1 MVQLV
6 VLRDSPRPREAMSGC
21 SIYRL
26 GPHGHLCFLLGFPD
40 QFFFLGRGWGEPV
53 LFVSLNSN
61 SMSISTL

>member
-6 VLRDSPRPREAMSGC
+6 VLRGSPRPRMAMSGC
-21 SIYRL
+21 STHRL

-40 QFFFLGRGWGEPV
+40 EFFFFFWEPV

-61 SMSISTL
+61 SMAIGTL